1 MTTDQKKRYL
11 PLVYFN
17 GHISGTIREVIA
29 SPTRYEFGQWLV
41 ECVNACADQNIED
54 VKLATEHRNAC
65 MQWEQL
71 MMELVG
77 ADGMGSVREA
87 IEQLKAQRDAAF
99 AELKAIRDHI
109 GADENESTYDEVVR
123 LTINR
128 KSVAT

>member
-1 MTTDQKKRYL
+1 
-11 PLVYFN
+11 
-17 GHISGTIREVIA
+17 
-29 SPTRYEFGQWLV
+29 
-41 ECVNACADQNIED
+41 
-54 VKLATEHRNAC
+54 
-65 MQWEQL
+65 